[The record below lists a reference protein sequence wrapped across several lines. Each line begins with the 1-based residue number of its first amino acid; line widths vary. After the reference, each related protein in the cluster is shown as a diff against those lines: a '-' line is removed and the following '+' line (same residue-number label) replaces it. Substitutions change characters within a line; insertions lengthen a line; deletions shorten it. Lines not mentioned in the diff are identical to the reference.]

1 MNMNLQEVVVEGT
14 LKPDGTLE
22 LDQKPNLAPGR
33 VQVLVRT
40 LPELPDGD
48 PFWDLMKSIWG
59 EQKARGHVPRSVEEV
74 EAERR
79 QMRAGWAKGQ
89 ETIERL
95 QEESRR
101 LPEQQP

>member
-1 MNMNLQEVVVEGT
+1 MNLSEVVVAGT

-22 LDQKPNLAPGR
+22 LDEKPKLAPGR
-33 VQVLVRT
+33 VQVIVQA

-48 PFWDLMKSIWG
+48 PFWDMMKSIWAQ
-59 EQKARGHVPRSVEEV
+59 QKARGHVPRSVEEV

-79 QMRAGWAKGQ
+79 KMREDWARRQGA
-89 ETIERL
+89 IEQL

-101 LPEQQP
+101 LRGQEP